1 MKTRTYQIA
10 LASSLAA
17 CVALVGALAYLL
29 LHGAHLHATADSVE
43 DPVVARG
50 PAITAH
56 QAPPS
61 SPADAG
67 SSPLAPVQLSPQR
80 LQEIGVTTA
89 TVSVKN
95 VTDDLNVPGNV
106 DIDEEKLAYV
116 QTRFPG
122 WIQDVYANATYQYV
136 HKGQPLFTIYSP
148 DLVSSEQEYLLAHQN
163 QKAFSPDEH
172 TGSGM
177 GSMAAQEGGWLL
189 QSAEERL
196 RQFGIPQQ
204 AIANLQQTGKVERNI
219 AIDSPVSGYITER
232 NALPNAY
239 VQPDTKLY
247 TVADLST
254 VWVYANVFQDA
265 VGRLRPGDPAQVTVD
280 AYPGRKFYGRI
291 DQILPQV
298 DPTTRT
304 VRVRL
309 IFRNPSVALKPGM
322 YVTVDIHLALGR
334 QTVIPVSAV
343 LQSGQRTIA
352 FVDHGNGYLEPRSI
366 QAGPQIDSS
375 IVVLGGLKVGE
386 KVVSS
391 ANFLIDSEAQL
402 QAAMGGF
409 APPPPPQNSSANGTQ
424 AAQVQIELATQPE
437 PPRKGANTV
446 RVKLTGADGKPL
458 AGAQV
463 TVTFFMPA
471 MPAMGMAAVHA
482 VATLTDKGAGLYEGP
497 LQLPSG
503 GTYELTV
510 VAQHAGQTLGTKQLS
525 LNATGGMR

>member
-1 MKTRTYQIA
+1 MKTRTYQLALAASLLTCIA
-10 LASSLAA
+10 LG
-17 CVALVGALAYLL
+17 GALAYLTL
-29 LHGAHLHATADSVE
+29 QRSHATAPANVE
-43 DPVVARG
+43 NPVVARG
-50 PAITAH
+50 PAVASH
-56 QAPPS
+56 PGS
-61 SPADAG
+61 SPAPEEPG
-67 SSPLAPVQLSPQR
+67 SAPLAPLQISPQR

-89 TVSVKN
+89 TVALKDVA
-95 VTDDLNVPGNV
+95 DDLSVPGNV

-136 HKGQPLFTIYSP
+136 RKGQPLFTIYSP
-148 DLVSSEQEYLLAHQN
+148 DLVSSEQEYLLARQN
-163 QKAFSPDEH
+163 QKAFA
-172 TGSGM
+172 SGM
-177 GSMAAQEGGWLL
+177 SPESGTADMAAQESGWLL

-196 RQFGIPQQ
+196 RQFGIPSQ
-204 AIANLQQTGKVERNI
+204 AIADLQHTGKVQRNI

-254 VWVYANVFQDA
+254 VWIYANVFQDA

-280 AYPGRKFYGRI
+280 AFPGRKFLGHV

-309 IFRNPSVALKPGM
+309 IFRNPAVTLKPGM
-322 YVTVDIHLALGR
+322 YVNVAIHVPLGR
-334 QTVIPVSAV
+334 HLVVPASAV
-343 LQSGQRTIA
+343 LQSGQQDIA
-352 FVDHGNGYLEPRSI
+352 FVDHGQGYLEPRTI
-366 QAGPQIDSS
+366 QAGPRIDSS
-375 IVVLGGLKVGE
+375 IVVLAGLKAGE
-386 KVVSS
+386 KVVGS

-409 APPPPPQNSSANGTQ
+409 APPPQPESGSAQGASAPQ
-424 AAQVQIELATQPE
+424 AQIQVSTQPA

-446 RVKLTGADGKPL
+446 QVKLTGADGKPL

-471 MPAMGMAAVHA
+471 MPAMGMAAMHA
-482 VATLTDKGAGLYEGP
+482 VATLADKGSGVYSGP

-503 GTYELTV
+503 GTFQVTI
-510 VAQHAGQTLGTKQLS
+510 VARKNGQTLATKQLS
-525 LNATGGMR
+525 LDVAGGM